1 MNSRWIEVARLVER
15 AQAGDREAFGELAA
29 RFRNSVYAT
38 VLGRQR
44 DVHDADEIVQ
54 EVFIHAMKKICQLRE
69 PACFGAWLQRIAV
82 RAVLNRAARRRSLTT
97 VPAATLDQE
106 ASRSATPLDDLL
118 RKERSEMVRRAVAGL
133 KPIDRTALASFYL
146 AGKSVA
152 QIAAEMGIP
161 IGTVKRRLH
170 TARHRLQAALVEFG
184 EPVRAFGSVEA
195 ASPSSAAVAVGATA

>member
-1 MNSRWIEVARLVER
+1 MNGRWIEVARLVER
-15 AQAGDREAFGELAA
+15 AQAGDRDAFGELAS

-44 DVHDADEIVQ
+44 DAHDADEIVQ
-54 EVFIHAMKKICQLRE
+54 EVFIHAMKKIRQLRE

-82 RAVLNRAARRRSLTT
+82 RAVLNRAARRRALTV
-97 VPAATLDQE
+97 VPAETLDQ
-106 ASRSATPLDDLL
+106 APSRSTSPLDDLL
-118 RKERSEMVRRAVAGL
+118 RKERTEMVRRAVAGL
-133 KPIDRTALASFYL
+133 KPIDRTALSSFYL

-152 QIAAEMGIP
+152 QIATELGIP

-184 EPVRAFGSVEA
+184 EPVRNSAGSE
-195 ASPSSAAVAVGATA
+195 SAPHCPRAVAV